1 MGQTE
6 APSVA
11 EAWWFWWLGLKSV
24 VVGCWRWVV
33 SVVGIRYKFQWLW
46 VAISGV
52 LVVGILGWVK
62 LVDGEAVVIV
72 CV

>member
-1 MGQTE
+1 M
-6 APSVA
+6 
-11 EAWWFWWLGLKSV
+11 
-24 VVGCWRWVV
+24 
-33 SVVGIRYKFQWLW
+33 VGIRYKFQWLW